1 MIESDV
7 VHIAVKRRSFPI
19 GTYLTYALS
28 HLGVP
33 NMLLDSLGGMFA
45 EKGKTIR
52 KGDVLLAISF
62 SPYANEILKLA
73 GNVQERG
80 IPVIVISDS
89 IFSLL
94 GLFPDVYLEVDE
106 IGVFGFRG
114 VALSALMCPSLF
126 LVVELDNQMNNK
138 KRRWNES

>member
-7 VHIAVKRRSFPI
+7 VHIAVQRRSFPI

-33 NMLLDSLGGMFA
+33 NMLLDSVGGMFA
-45 EKGKTIR
+45 EQGKTIR

-62 SPYANEILKLA
+62 SPYANEVLKLA

-89 IFSLL
+89 ILSPL
-94 GLFPDVYLEVDE
+94 GLFSDVCL
-106 IGVFGFRG
+106 
-114 VALSALMCPSLF
+114 
-126 LVVELDNQMNNK
+126 
-138 KRRWNES
+138 

>member
-7 VHIAVKRRSFPI
+7 VHIAVQRRSFPI

-28 HLGVP
+28 HLGVS

-89 IFSLL
+89 ILSHL
-94 GLFPDVYLEVDE
+94 GLF
-106 IGVFGFRG
+106 R
-114 VALSALMCPSLF
+114 MCA
-126 LVVELDNQMNNK
+126 
-138 KRRWNES
+138 

>member
-1 MIESDV
+1 
-7 VHIAVKRRSFPI
+7 
-19 GTYLTYALS
+19 
-28 HLGVP
+28 
-33 NMLLDSLGGMFA
+33 MFA

-62 SPYANEILKLA
+62 STYANEILKLA

-89 IFSLL
+89 IFSPLV
-94 GLFPDVYLEVDE
+94 LFPDVYLEVDE
-106 IGVFGFRG
+106 IEVFGFRG
-114 VALSALMCPSLF
+114 VALSALMCLSLS
-126 LVVELDNQMNNK
+126 LVVELDNKMNNK

>member
-7 VHIAVKRRSFPI
+7 VHSAVKRRSFPI

-33 NMLLDSLGGMFA
+33 NMLLDSVGGVFA
-45 EKGKTIR
+45 EQGKTIR

-89 IFSLL
+89 ILNPL
-94 GLFPDVYLEVDE
+94 GLFSDVCLEVEE
-106 IGVFGFRG
+106 IEVFGFRG
-114 VALSALMCPSLF
+114 VVLSALMWLSLT
-126 LVVELDNQMNNK
+126 LGVELGNQMEQQK
-138 KRRWNES
+138 KEME

>member
-7 VHIAVKRRSFPI
+7 VHIAALGRSFPF

-62 SPYANEILKLA
+62 SPYANEVLKLA

-89 IFSLL
+89 ILSPL
-94 GLFPDVYLEVDE
+94 GLFSDVCLEVEE
-106 IGVFGFRG
+106 IEVFGFRG
-114 VALSALMCPSLF
+114 VVLSALMCLSLS